1 MESKKEK
8 FVRLAEARTNKI
20 LKMIE
25 LLGNLSNTSSYEY
38 TEEDV
43 NRIYDRIF
51 NELNISKERYGFGLR
66 RKPEAFSLSCDEVKF
81 IEHVRDECKES
92 NVTENLT

>member
-1 MESKKEK
+1 METKREK

-66 RKPEAFSLSCDEVKF
+66 RKPEAFSLKCDEVKL
-81 IEHVRDECKES
+81 IEHVSKDCKER
-92 NVTENLT
+92 NNLEIT